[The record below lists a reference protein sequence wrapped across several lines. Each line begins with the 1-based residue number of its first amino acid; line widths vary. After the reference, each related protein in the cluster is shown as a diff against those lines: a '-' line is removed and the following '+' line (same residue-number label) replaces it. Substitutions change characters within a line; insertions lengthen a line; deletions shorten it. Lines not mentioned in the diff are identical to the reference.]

1 MCDFVLYS
9 DLSGVASFYRVLPR
23 NIFGARFS
31 ADMSANSDCRGLIAQ
46 TFSGKTN
53 KIQECETAPQCTV
66 ATCANLKMDVKSIF
80 CTLEASNCT
89 KE

>member
-1 MCDFVLYS
+1 MF
-9 DLSGVASFYRVLPR
+9 GVASFYRLLPR

-53 KIQECETAPQCTV
+53 KIQECDCETDPQCTV
-66 ATCANLKMDVKSIF
+66 AVGANVKMDVKSIF
-80 CTLEASNCT
+80 CALEASDCT